1 MKPSATAVKENLK
14 ITTKSERKTRAIYML
29 GTIGVAA
36 LILTTLIML
45 SLWQAIFFGA
55 LIALTIHPIYKKL
68 YRRTGWRRLSGAL
81 VCIMTLLI
89 VFGPL
94 LSLLGVLLQQ
104 FTAFLQAAPALLPQM
119 VAKVNELVGS
129 FSFLPQMHLSLATL
143 NQYVAAKAD
152 TILQT
157 ISAFTIGQ
165 AVMWTDILTDVAIAF
180 LVAYFALVDG
190 PLLKAVVVRKFQ
202 VSDAAITDFIKN
214 VRRAGR
220 SILLGT
226 VAAAAAQAFLI
237 AAGFVTARLPGA
249 VLAGAVTFAFAFIP
263 LLGSWPVALA
273 GVVLAFMMGMPGA
286 AAIVTAFGVVAGLAD
301 NVVRIWVAKDEEHIH
316 PLLVFLAILGG
327 LELMGPLGV
336 LFGPMLLTILYQL
349 SDQTQAVVE
358 NVSKSTKSKFAFWK
372 ARPQSKMT
380 RSKQGA

>member
-1 MKPSATAVKENLK
+1 MKRSTTTTSNKLEN
-14 ITTKSERKTRAIYML
+14 TTKNVRHARATYML
-29 GTIGVAA
+29 GMIGLIALVFTTI
-36 LILTTLIML
+36 ILF

-55 LIALTIHPIYKKL
+55 LIALTIHPLYKKL
-68 YRRTGWRRLSGAL
+68 YRYTGWRRVSGAA
-81 VCIMTLLI
+81 VCTLTLII

-104 FTAFLQAAPALLPQM
+104 FTAFLQTAPTLLPQM
-119 VAKVNELVGS
+119 VAKANEWVGT
-129 FSFLPQMHLSLATL
+129 FSFLPEMHLSLATL
-143 NQYVAAKAD
+143 NQYLATKAD

-157 ISAFTIGQ
+157 LSAFTIGQ
-165 AVMWTDILTDVAIAF
+165 AVMWTDILTDIAIAF

-190 PLLKAVVVRKFQ
+190 PLLKATIVRKFQ
-202 VSDAAITDFIKN
+202 VSDTAITEFIMN

-226 VAAAAAQAFLI
+226 VAAAAAQAALI
-237 AAGFVTARLPGA
+237 AAAFITARLPGA

-273 GVVLAFMMGMPGA
+273 GVILAFMMGMPGA

-301 NVVRIWVAKDEEHIH
+301 NVVRVWVSKDEEHIH

-349 SDQTQAVVE
+349 ADQTQTVVD
-358 NVSKSTKSKFAFWK
+358 NVSKTTKSKFAFWK
-372 ARPQSKMT
+372 SRSQSKLT
-380 RSKQGA
+380 KSKQGA